1 MSRVTIEFNLPDS
14 SVTEALGQ
22 ALARSLPRAVHT
34 GAVPTGGVRTDA
46 VYTGAVRTDT
56 ERTDAVPT
64 GAVRTQEVHTGAV
77 RTEAA
82 PTGAVLYLQGE
93 LGAGKTTCVRSLL
106 RTLGVTGLVR
116 SPTYTLVEAYYL
128 ATLTCV
134 HVDLYRLQSLTEVD
148 ELGLRDLVEPGSL
161 IMVEWPEKGGVALP
175 PADLDLT
182 LRYAGE
188 ARQAALSAK
197 TLLGTEWLQNL
208 GRDSGLGIPRATVA

>member
-22 ALARSLPRAVHT
+22 ALARSLPGT
-34 GAVPTGGVRTDA
+34 
-46 VYTGAVRTDT
+46 
-56 ERTDAVPT
+56 
-64 GAVRTQEVHTGAV
+64 
-77 RTEAA
+77 A
-82 PTGAVLYLQGE
+82 PSGAVLYLQGE

-116 SPTYTLVEAYYL
+116 SPTYTLVETYYL

-148 ELGLRDLVEPGSL
+148 ELGLRDLVGPGSL

-197 TLLGTEWLQNL
+197 TLLGTEWLENL
-208 GRDSGLGIPRATVA
+208 GRDSGLASRGPQ